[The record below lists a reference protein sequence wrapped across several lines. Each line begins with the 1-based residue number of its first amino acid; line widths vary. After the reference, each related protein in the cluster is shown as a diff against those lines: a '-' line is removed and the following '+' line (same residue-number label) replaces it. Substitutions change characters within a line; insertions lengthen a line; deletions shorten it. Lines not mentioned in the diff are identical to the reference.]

1 MSAALIGK
9 AALSFLLSAVKPL
22 MESQKADSL
31 VNISQPA
38 RVEPITM
45 IDQRVLPLPYT
56 GDLLHSLVSLFAGYY
71 LQAAALQMNIGS
83 VNTIRLLDQLNPNRT
98 QQSLLKLS
106 GPGLESSHTVADSFM
121 FALPRRRA
129 KFGLESYGLTP
140 NENRTAL
147 EAFKD
152 NMSGGAYSASA
163 SAGSATVSGSS
174 DGEGVDLTLNP
185 NQLNT
190 GKVEFGRNAIQ
201 DIHQSAPLSV
211 GKMFEVKVT
220 DGDKTLNIPISVRL
234 QSVPVDSSVLTHIL
248 SDGTKNI
255 TWKERWNAFRAGE
268 LEFWRDL
275 VLASDLVDE
284 HRKALLKDK
293 TGAYKEILARRRGNI
308 SKAISSGA
316 PSLATASNL
325 MVLSSAT
332 AKEVERK
339 VLGKLSDV
347 ATRDKIFKMS
357 YLMILAIIDA
367 DNEMVTFYHRGIA
380 LPTVVSVKELKVA
393 NKGNGSDVGDILQK
407 LLLGKPA
414 VL

>member
-98 QQSLLKLS
+98 SQSLLKIS
-106 GPGLESSHTVADSFM
+106 GPGLESSHTVADSYL

-129 KFGLESYGLTP
+129 AFGLESYGLNP
-140 NENRTAL
+140 NENRSAL

-152 NMSGGAYSASA
+152 NLSEGSYSASA
-163 SAGSATVSGSS
+163 KAGPATVDATG
-174 DGEGVDLTLNP
+174 DGVDLTLNP
-185 NQLNT
+185 NQQNV

-211 GKMFEVKVT
+211 GKMLEVKVT
-220 DGDKTLNIPISVRL
+220 DGDKVLNIPISVRL
-234 QSVPVDSSVLTHIL
+234 QSVPVDSSVLAHIL

-284 HRKALLKDK
+284 HRKVLMKDK
-293 TGAYKEILARRRGNI
+293 TGAYREILARRRGNAT
-308 SKAISSGA
+308 KALSSGT

-367 DNEMVTFYHRGIA
+367 DNEMVTFYHRGIN